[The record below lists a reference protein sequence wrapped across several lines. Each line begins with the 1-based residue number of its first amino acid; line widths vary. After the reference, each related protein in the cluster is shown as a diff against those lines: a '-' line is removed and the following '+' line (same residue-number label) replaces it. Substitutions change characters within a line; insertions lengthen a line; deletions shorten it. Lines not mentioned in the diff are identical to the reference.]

1 MNITI
6 DTSAAQKNAAL
17 GSAKITG
24 VSKTSEKSAA
34 QTAKTSEGKYDTLQL
49 SENAVKYL
57 SQTEEQSTDTDALS
71 QAAETVTESLDS
83 SSDTV
88 DANTLYSYT
97 DTQLDELLAKGE
109 ITRLEYNTEMAKRTA
124 TETE

>member
-17 GSAKITG
+17 GSAKITA
-24 VSKTSEKSAA
+24 VSKTSEKNAA

-71 QAAETVTESLDS
+71 QAAETMTESSDS

-109 ITRLEYNTEMAKRTA
+109 ITRLEYNTEMAKRTT

>member
-71 QAAETVTESLDS
+71 QAAEAVTESSDS

-88 DANTLYSYT
+88 DASTLYSYT

-109 ITRLEYNTEMAKRTA
+109 ITRLEYNTEMAKRTT

>member
-6 DTSAAQKNAAL
+6 DTSAAQKKAAL

-71 QAAETVTESLDS
+71 QAAETVTESSDS

-109 ITRLEYNTEMAKRTA
+109 ITRLEYNTEMAKRTT

>member
-71 QAAETVTESLDS
+71 QAAEAVTESSD
-83 SSDTV
+83 SDTV

-109 ITRLEYNTEMAKRTA
+109 ITRLEYNTEMAKRTT

>member
-71 QAAETVTESLDS
+71 QAAKTVTESPDS

>member
-71 QAAETVTESLDS
+71 QAAETVTESSDS

-88 DANTLYSYT
+88 DANTLYSDT
-97 DTQLDELLAKGE
+97 DTPLDELLAKGE
-109 ITRLEYNTEMAKRTA
+109 ITRLEYNTEMAKRTT